1 MGASGAYF
9 LHCLFFVLD
18 LLCRY
23 LIPCRVV
30 RKPDTVAQPFPKL
43 MSTALCMKTEVIR
56 QMQNS

>member
-9 LHCLFFVLD
+9 LRCLFFVLD

-30 RKPDTVAQPFPKL
+30 RKPDVVAQPFSNN
-43 MSTALCMKTEVIR
+43 MSTALCMKAEFIR
-56 QMQNS
+56 

>member
-9 LHCLFFVLD
+9 LRCPFFVLD

-30 RKPDTVAQPFPKL
+30 RKPDVVAQPFSNN
-43 MSTALCMKTEVIR
+43 MSTALCMKAEFIR
-56 QMQNS
+56 